1 MEFVP
6 GIYLWMDG
14 FYVLFKNSISVI
26 SGRWEVDN
34 KRLCAMERRL
44 RLRRFCLEWGSNSVR

>member
-6 GIYLWMDG
+6 GISLWMDG

-26 SGRWEVDN
+26 SGPLEVDI
-34 KRLCAMERRL
+34 KRLCAMERHL
-44 RLRRFCLEWGSNSVR
+44 RLRRFRLKRGSNSVR